1 MFAGAVITST
11 LCAAAASAQDATTNI
26 DEVVVTGT
34 RIKRADISGVG
45 PATVITEEQIANTGI
60 TNLEN
65 LLQRLPASAGNAGGQ
80 TNAYWTGNGYGTAQS
95 QSAAALASIGL

>member
-1 MFAGAVITST
+1 MNRMRKRLLFAGAVITST
-11 LCAAAASAQDATTNI
+11 LGAAAASAQDATTNI

-65 LLQRLPASAGNAGGQ
+65 LLQRLPASAGNAGGADQ
-80 TNAYWTGNGYGTAQS
+80 RLLDRQRLRHRTG
-95 QSAAALASIGL
+95 